1 MAGKPHNPI
10 KTLAILNL
18 ILLAGLIIFIVV
30 AKQKSS
36 DGTTLGYFAPK
47 NDEEDTTSTPL
58 SVGNNPLIKVSNPQ
72 KQV

>member
-10 KTLAILNL
+10 KTLAIFNL
-18 ILLAGLIIFIVV
+18 ILLVGLIIFIVV

-47 NDEEDTTSTPL
+47 SEDEETPNQST
-58 SVGNNPLIKVSNPQ
+58 VANPVIKIAQ

>member
-10 KTLAILNL
+10 KTLALVNMF
-18 ILLAGLIIFIVV
+18 LLVGLIIFIIV

-47 NDEEDTTSTPL
+47 EDEDEAVASATAKMPQL
-58 SVGNNPLIKVSNPQ
+58 GINPKLAIK
-72 KQV
+72 